1 MYNIRRFDNFQHRF
15 SFRLATEDFDLYFNR
30 FLAGNLGKIYS
41 AIPWNDLI
49 KTFGLMDT
57 KKGPVS
63 IFSPQGKLALMFL
76 KHYAACSDHR
86 LIEQL
91 NGNID
96 YQFFCGIDL
105 GSQRL
110 TNYKIVSEIRCEL
123 GKKLA
128 VDKVQQVLF
137 DYWSPTIKDT
147 HSIVMDATC
156 YESEL
161 RYPTNEKLLWE
172 SVDWSYRQLKAICK
186 ALGIKTPRTKYLKWK
201 RRHISYSKMRRK
213 TNVKRRGLIRSLLLL
228 LDKINGELG
237 KLEKRHQLQMP
248 KKYYQRRATIKKIY
262 QQQDQLFHTGIKP
275 KGRIVSIGKDY
286 LRPIVRGK
294 EVKPVEFGAKVNK
307 YQIDG
312 VNFIEHLSF
321 NAFHEGNRFQDTI
334 FKAQRLTKTK
344 TRLAGADAIYAT
356 NKNRSFAS
364 RNTIK
369 TDFKRKGRAGKHEK
383 QRKLLATM
391 ITKERATRLEGS
403 FGKEKEHY
411 HLKKIKAKTK
421 ETEMLWIFFGIHT
434 ANALEIGRR
443 MWQEQENRLLKTG

>member
-1 MYNIRRFDNFQHRF
+1 MYNIRRFSNFQHQF
-15 SFRLATEDFDLYFNR
+15 SFTSHTEQFNLFFNR
-30 FLAGNLGKIYS
+30 FLAGDLGKIYS
-41 AIPWNDLI
+41 AIPWKELV
-49 KTFGLMDT
+49 KTFGLMDAS
-57 KKGPVS
+57 KGPLS

-76 KHYAACSDHR
+76 KHYASCSDKR

-105 GSQRL
+105 GSTRL

-123 GKKLA
+123 SKELDI
-128 VDKVQQVLF
+128 DKVQQVLF
-137 DYWSPTIKDT
+137 DSWSVYISDT

-156 YESEL
+156 YESEV

-186 ALGIKTPRTKYLKWK
+186 SLGIKTPRTKYLKWK
-201 RRHISYSKMRRK
+201 RRNISYSKMRRK
-213 TNVKRRGLIRSLLLL
+213 TKVKRRGLTRSLLLL
-228 LDKINGELG
+228 LDKINGELC
-237 KLEKRHQLQMP
+237 KIEKAHHLQMP
-248 KKYYQRRATIKKIY
+248 KRYYQRRATIKKIY
-262 QQQDQLFHTGIKP
+262 KQQHQIFHTGEKP
-275 KGRIVSIGKDY
+275 KGRIVSISKDY

-294 EVKPVEFGAKVNK
+294 EIKPVEFGAKVNK

-312 VNFIEHLSF
+312 INFIEHLNF

-334 FKAQRLTKTK
+334 FKAQRLTRTK

-356 NKNRSFAS
+356 NKNRRFAS

-383 QRKLLATM
+383 QRKQLAAM
-391 ITKERATRLEGS
+391 ISKERATRLEGS

-421 ETEMLWIFFGIHT
+421 KTETLWIFFGIHT

-443 MWQEQENRLLKTG
+443 MANELQKVA

>member
-1 MYNIRRFDNFQHRF
+1 MYNIRRFDNFQHTF
-15 SFRLATEDFDLYFNR
+15 SFTSHTEQFDVFFDR
-30 FLAGNLGKIYS
+30 FLEGDLGKIYS
-41 AIPWNDLI
+41 AVPWRELI
-49 KTFGLMDT
+49 RTFGLDDAQ
-57 KKGPVS
+57 KGPLS
-63 IFSPQGKLALMFL
+63 IFGPQGKLALMFL
-76 KHYAACSDHR
+76 KHYGCCSDKR
-86 LIEQL
+86 LVEQL

-105 GSQRL
+105 GSDRL
-110 TNYKIVSEIRCEL
+110 VNYKIVSEIRCEL
-123 GKKLA
+123 AKKLDM
-128 VDKVQQVLF
+128 DKVQQVLF
-137 DYWSPTIKDT
+137 DSWSPHITDK

-156 YESEL
+156 YESEV

-201 RRHISYSKMRRK
+201 RRNTSYSKMRRK
-213 TNVKRRGLIRSLLLL
+213 TKPKRKRLDRSLLLL
-228 LDKINGELG
+228 LDKIDGELCE
-237 KLEKRHQLQMP
+237 LEKRHNLQMP
-248 KKYYQRRATIKKIY
+248 KMYHRRRATIKKIY
-262 QQQDQLFHTGIKP
+262 AQQHEIFHTGEKP
-275 KGRIVSIGKDY
+275 KGRIVSIAKDY

-312 VNFIEHLSF
+312 INFIEHLNF
-321 NAFHEGNRFQDTI
+321 NAFHEGNRFQDTV
-334 FKAQRLTKTK
+334 FKAQRLTRTK

-356 NKNRSFAS
+356 NKNRRFATKY
-364 RNTIK
+364 NIK

-383 QRKLLATM
+383 QRKQMAAM

-411 HLKKIKAKTK
+411 HLKKIKARTK
-421 ETEMLWIFFGIHT
+421 ETETLWIFFGIHT

-443 MWQEQENRLLKTG
+443 MAKTLQQAA